1 MLEIIAKNSK
11 YLYIVFI
18 LTGILFYYVVA
29 SGGTEK
35 GIIVILC
42 SILLSPLILYLYS
55 KTNKNNSVL
64 GMLAPYI
71 LSGIS
76 SFISV
81 ILTIIM
87 AIYIYLNRSKIT
99 NVNI

>member
-1 MLEIIAKNSK
+1 MLEIILKNSK

-18 LTGILFYYVVA
+18 LIGILFYYVLA

-55 KTNKNNSVL
+55 KTEKDNTAL

-71 LSGIS
+71 LAGIS
-76 SFISV
+76 SFTSV

-99 NVNI
+99 NGNI